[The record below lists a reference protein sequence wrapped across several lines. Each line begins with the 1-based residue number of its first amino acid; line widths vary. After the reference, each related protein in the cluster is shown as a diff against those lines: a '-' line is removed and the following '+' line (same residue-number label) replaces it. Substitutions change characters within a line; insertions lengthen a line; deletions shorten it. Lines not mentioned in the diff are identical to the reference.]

1 MPNIFT
7 ATLATC
13 VLLFGFVARS
23 DAAPAGWLDVRAH
36 GVVGDGKALETK
48 ALNELI
54 GKVAAAGGGTVYFPP
69 GRYLTGS
76 IDLRSNVTL
85 WLEAGAVVLGSTNVE
100 DYPDVRTRQ
109 EGVECWGYMPLIRAT
124 GAKNVTI
131 RGRGTIDGQGEH
143 WWKRGFWFR
152 DDPAA
157 KEQPNEREK
166 RFREL
171 NHDVGG
177 KFFVRPSLVE
187 FYECENVLLEGV
199 TLLNS
204 PMWTVHPVYCD
215 NVTIDGVTII
225 NPAKSKNT
233 DGIDPDSCRNVRI
246 SNCHIS
252 VGDDCIAI
260 KSGRDEDG
268 RRVGR
273 PSENIT
279 ITNCTML
286 SGHGGV
292 VIGSEMSGAVRN
304 VTVSNCVFDGTK
316 RGIRFKAPRG
326 RGGTIEN
333 VVFNGIVMRDVGE
346 AAIIVDQ
353 IYGTNRPAPDQPDE
367 TTPRVRDI
375 RIANVTVRGAREV
388 FRIDGLPESP
398 VIDLHLS
405 GVDVEAER
413 GGHIRH
419 VRGLRIDG
427 SRFTGFGSDTLD
439 CAGLLAADEAAV
451 RAAVPIRE

>member
-1 MPNIFT
+1 
-7 ATLATC
+7 
-13 VLLFGFVARS
+13 
-23 DAAPAGWLDVRAH
+23 
-36 GVVGDGKALETK
+36 
-48 ALNELI
+48 
-54 GKVAAAGGGTVYFPP
+54 VYFPA

-76 IDLRSNVTL
+76 LELRSNVTL
-85 WLEAGAVVLGSTNVE
+85 WLEAGAVILGSTDPD

-124 GAKNVTI
+124 GAKNVAI

-157 KEQPNEREK
+157 GAQLNEREK

-171 NHDVGG
+171 NRDAGG
-177 KFFVRPSLVE
+177 RFFVRPSLVE
-187 FYECENVLLEGV
+187 FHGCENVLLEGV

-215 NVTIDGVTII
+215 NVTIDGITVI
-225 NPAKSKNT
+225 NPASSKNT

-246 SNCHIS
+246 ANCHIS

-260 KSGRDEDG
+260 KSGRDADG

-273 PSENIT
+273 PAENIT

-292 VIGSEMSGAVRN
+292 VIGSEMSGGVRN

-316 RGIRFKAPRG
+316 RGIRIKAPRG
-326 RGGTIEN
+326 RGGVVEN
-333 VVFNGIVMRDVGE
+333 VVFNGITMRDVGE
-346 AAIIVDQ
+346 AAIIVDML
-353 IYGTNRPAPDQPDE
+353 YGTKLPEPAQPDE
-367 TTPRVRDI
+367 TTPRVRGI
-375 RIANVTVRGAREV
+375 RIANVSVTGAREV

-398 VIDLHLS
+398 VLDVHLS
-405 GVDVEAER
+405 GVDVTAER
-413 GGHIRH
+413 GGHVRH
-419 VRGLRIDG
+419 VRGLRVDG
-427 SRFTGFGSDTLD
+427 SRLTGFD
-439 CAGLLAADEAAV
+439 LASLVLEDVPEAEAAGV
-451 RAAVPIRE
+451 RRAAGVKDWTPARP